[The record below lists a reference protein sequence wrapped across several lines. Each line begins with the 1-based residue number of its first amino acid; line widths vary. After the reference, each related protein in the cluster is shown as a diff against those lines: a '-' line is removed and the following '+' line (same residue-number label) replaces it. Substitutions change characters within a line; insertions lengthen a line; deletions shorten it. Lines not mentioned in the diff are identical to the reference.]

1 MSDTIISL
9 SDLKALVQAA
19 LVANRTSAAAAA
31 SVADALVMA
40 EADGQPG
47 HGVSR
52 VPAYAAQSANG
63 KVDGAAV
70 AEVHKVAGG
79 VLRVDARG
87 GFAFPAIDAALQPL
101 AELAGT
107 QGIAMAAVHRSHHC
121 GVLGWH
127 VERLAA
133 RGLVALMVANSP
145 GAMAPWGGRKALF
158 GTNPIAFAA
167 PVPGRDPVVID
178 LSLSKVAR
186 GKIMLAAQKGEGI
199 PGDWALDAAGRPTT
213 DAKAALAGTLLPM
226 ADAKGAALAMAI
238 EILAAAVPGAL
249 FAYEAPSFLDD
260 KGANPAVGQCIIAIQ
275 ARAASGGAYGDRIAA
290 LVREVAADGEAR
302 IPGGRRFE
310 SQAQGRYRSPH
321 GQARLGAIKRATG
334 DRRSCWT

>member
-1 MSDTIISL
+1 MSDTTVSL
-9 SDLKALVQAA
+9 SDLKTLAQAA
-19 LVANRTSAAAAA
+19 LVANRTSVAAAS

-47 HGVSR
+47 HGLSR

-63 KVDGAAV
+63 KVDGHAV
-70 AEVHKVAGG
+70 PDVERVAGA

-87 GFAFPAIDAALQPL
+87 GFAFPAIDAALEPL
-101 AELAGT
+101 AHLADA
-107 QGIAMAAVHRSHHC
+107 QGIAMAAIHRSHHC

-133 RGLVALMVANSP
+133 KGLVALMVANSP
-145 GAMAPWGGRKALF
+145 GAMAPWGGRRALF

-167 PVPGRDPVVID
+167 PVPGKDPVVVD

-186 GKIMLAAQKGEGI
+186 GKIMLAAQKGELI
-199 PGDWALDAAGRPTT
+199 PGDWALDGAGKPTT

-226 ADAKGAALAMAI
+226 ADAKGAALAMSI

-275 ARAASGGAYGDRIAA
+275 PRIASGGAYAERIAA
-290 LVREVAADGEAR
+290 LINEVAGDGGAR
-302 IPGGRRFE
+302 IPGGRRF
-310 SQAQGRYRSPH
+310 QNR
-321 GQARLGAIKRATG
+321 ARAIRDGVRIGAKLKTDIDALAT
-334 DRRSCWT
+334 RLRE